1 MKQKEAY
8 SKFIK
13 EEAKALGFLS
23 CGIAKAGF
31 LEEEAPRLE
40 QWLREGRQ
48 GEMRYMD
55 IILTN
60 A

>member
-1 MKQKEAY
+1 MKQQEAY
-8 SKFIK
+8 STFIK

-31 LEEEAPRLE
+31 LAVS
-40 QWLREGRQ
+40 
-48 GEMRYMD
+48 YTH
-55 IILTN
+55 LTLPTK